1 MNLNK
6 VILIGNLTRDPE
18 TRNTS
23 SGTTVANFS
32 LATNR
37 VWVDQ
42 NKQRQTKAEFHN
54 VVAWGR
60 LADICSQYL
69 QKGALAMVE
78 GRIETRSWQA
88 PDGTKKYRTEIVAE
102 NIQLGPRSGGTGTG
116 GAQKIDSKGGF
127 NEPEQD
133 EAPPPQED
141 QQVNLEDIPF

>member
-1 MNLNK
+1 MNFNK

-69 QKGALAMVE
+69 QKGSLAMVE

-102 NIQLGPRSGGTGTG
+102 NIQLGPRNGAPATGF
-116 GAQKIDSKGGF
+116 QKTESKGF

-133 EAPPPQED
+133 EAPPPQEE